1 MVSALLLVAVIGEV
15 CYILIISLI
24 PLYIR
29 LYHHAQLIVI
39 IINYY
44 SDSTTTSAA
53 AAEEQKED
61 FLFEECTVQLPY
73 ICNSSTTT
81 STAATTVNDINS
93 NEETHIEGFHWK
105 LASLSKKLVGLTQIN
120 TLQTIKITE
129 TTINY
134 IQNEIEEICT
144 AIYQLIRLIS
154 TAKFL
159 LQDINNSNNSDIN
172 SNNIYYD
179 RAFRLQSLRLSFPCN
194 QYTNISNNLISK
206 HKSNYNSIHNSS
218 SNRNSSQKLDRGNSE
233 QLLLTW
239 SSAAADALVGEFLLP
254 AGLTVTHALRL
265 V

>member
-1 MVSALLLVAVIGEV
+1 MLYS
-15 CYILIISLI
+15 YILIISFI

-29 LYHHAQLIVI
+29 LYYHAQLIVI

-53 AAEEQKED
+53 AAAAEEQEED

-93 NEETHIEGFHWK
+93 NEETHVEGFHWK

-159 LQDINNSNNSDIN
+159 LQDINNSNNSIN

-179 RAFRLQSLRLSFPCN
+179 RSFRLQSLRLSFPCN

-218 SNRNSSQKLDRGNSE
+218 NRSSSSQKLDRGNSE

-265 V
+265 VQW

>member
-1 MVSALLLVAVIGEV
+1 MLYS
-15 CYILIISLI
+15 YILIISLI

-81 STAATTVNDINS
+81 SNVATTVNDINS
-93 NEETHIEGFHWK
+93 NEETHSEGFHWK

-144 AIYQLIRLIS
+144 AI
-154 TAKFL
+154 F
-159 LQDINNSNNSDIN
+159 
-172 SNNIYYD
+172 
-179 RAFRLQSLRLSFPCN
+179 
-194 QYTNISNNLISK
+194 
-206 HKSNYNSIHNSS
+206 
-218 SNRNSSQKLDRGNSE
+218 
-233 QLLLTW
+233 QLLNSYYKILIIVIIVILIVIIYIMIEL
-239 SSAAADALVGEFLLP
+239 SDYN
-254 AGLTVTHALRL
+254 HCD
-265 V
+265 